1 MANILI
7 LDDDEEMCEELS
19 DILKREKHSV
29 DVCNNGRVGFCSAEK
44 GGYNIILLDLKMPG
58 MNGYEV
64 LNSIKNK
71 GLPVKV
77 LVLTGSTFSR
87 EVLPEELIC
96 ENTEIKERL
105 LNLADGVINKPF
117 DVANLL
123 RKIKELE

>member
-29 DVCNNGRVGFCSAEK
+29 DVCNNGRVGISSVEK
-44 GGYNIILLDLKMPG
+44 GGYNIILLDLKIPG

-64 LNSIKNK
+64 LNFIKNK

-77 LVLTGSTFSR
+77 LVLTGNAFSGG
-87 EVLPEELIC
+87 VSQEELNS
-96 ENTEIKERL
+96 ENTEIKEKL

-117 DVANLL
+117 DVASLL